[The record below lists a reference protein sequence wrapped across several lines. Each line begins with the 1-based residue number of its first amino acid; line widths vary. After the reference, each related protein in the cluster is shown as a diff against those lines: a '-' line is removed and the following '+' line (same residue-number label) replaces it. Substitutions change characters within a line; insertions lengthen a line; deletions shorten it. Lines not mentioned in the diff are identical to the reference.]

1 MFDKIKSKFQ
11 GIIQR
16 LSEREIKEYELNEI
30 LDEFMYSLIESDVSY
45 DTANH
50 IIEFIKRKLIGR
62 SIPRFKANLKD
73 IVKNVVKEVLLE
85 ILISGRCDDLYDTIL
100 SSAKKPYVIVFF
112 GVNGVGKTTT
122 IAKIAKYLMDKGLK
136 VVLACSDTFRAAAI
150 EQLKYHADK
159 LGIRMISHQYGADP
173 AAVAYDAIEHAKS
186 KGIDVVLIDTA
197 GRQHSNVN
205 LMEELRKIVR
215 VVQPD
220 LKILVLDALTGNDA
234 VTQARYFNDNVGVDA
249 LIFTKVD
256 ADIKGGAIISVLY
269 ELKKPVFFLGVG
281 QRYSDLIRYN
291 AQEILN
297 MIINK

>member
-291 AQEILN
+291 AQEILD